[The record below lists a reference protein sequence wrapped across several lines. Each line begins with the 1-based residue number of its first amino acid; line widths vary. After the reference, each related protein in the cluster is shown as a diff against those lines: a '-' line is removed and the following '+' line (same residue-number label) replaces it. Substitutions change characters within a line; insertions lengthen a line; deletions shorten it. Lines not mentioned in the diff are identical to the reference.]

1 MNFKSFEIGWQVKQT
16 LKYRY
21 KKQIQ
26 TYCMCTSCIYM
37 QQIFYQLK
45 FLYFEFLIFLKLLH
59 LISTFIKDYLPE
71 EKQL

>member
-16 LKYRY
+16 LKYRNQ
-21 KKQIQ
+21 KQIQ

-59 LISTFIKDYLPE
+59 LISTFIKDDLPE

>member
-21 KKQIQ
+21 KKKIQ

-59 LISTFIKDYLPE
+59 LISTFIKDDLPE